1 MSRPRRVFGYARVS
15 SEEQAKGTSLQDQQA
30 AIAAY
35 AEQQGVRVT
44 QFYVEAES
52 GIREKTER
60 REQMRALMRDV
71 SRGDLVLVD
80 KIDRWSRDPEFTY
93 SSVRK
98 ILECGASFYAVG
110 EGIDPSTNEGDSQMS
125 FRILFAREEHKRI
138 RIRMVGTRHLLRD
151 KGYWVEGVVPFG
163 YRRPDA
169 KGLER
174 NVLLVEPTEAEAVRR
189 VFNLAT
195 RGRSIAEIQAAVAM
209 KRDRVMDILHRR
221 FYTGELTSSKGEWI
235 AGRHPAIVD
244 KATFQRARDS
254 VGSRRWS
261 PLPGA
266 PARTDDWFLR
276 DVAVCGHC
284 GGKMGA
290 AYGSKGSVYYRCRAK
305 CSAKGPQ
312 ANTGSYI
319 EVRGIESLAAPLVLE
334 KLREMRTLL
343 AAPALER
350 VVPDFSEQR
359 ARLRQKKARITDA
372 FTDGALSRDEHRARL
387 AKVDEE
393 LLRLD
398 AEEERQA
405 RPADRRPRREVL
417 RELRELERAWKVA
430 GGVRRRA
437 IVNELVERAY
447 LLPDA
452 PPVLV
457 FRDAEDLVAEE

>member
-1 MSRPRRVFGYARVS
+1 MPRPRRVFGYARVS

-35 AEQQGVRVT
+35 AERQGLRVT

-71 SRGDLVLVD
+71 ARGDLVLVD

-110 EGIDPSTNEGDSQMS
+110 EAIDPSTSEGDSAMS

-138 RIRMVGTRHLLRD
+138 RQRMVGTRHILRD
-151 KGYWVEGVVPFG
+151 KGYWVEGVVPYG

-174 NVLLVEPTEAEAVRR
+174 NVLVVELTEAETVRR
-189 VFNLAT
+189 VFSLAI
-195 RGRSIAEIQAAVAM
+195 RGRSIAEIQAIVGFG
-209 KRDRVMDILHRR
+209 RDRVKDILARR
-221 FYTGELTSSKGEWI
+221 FYTGELTNSKGEWI
-235 AGRHPAIVD
+235 AGKHPAIVD
-244 KATFQRARDS
+244 KATFQRARES
-254 VGSRRWS
+254 IGGRCWKPRV
-261 PLPGA
+261 GA
-266 PARTDDWFLR
+266 PTRTDDWFLR

-284 GGKMGA
+284 GRKMGSS
-290 AYGSKGSVYYRCRAK
+290 YGSKGAVYYRCIAK
-305 CSAKGPQ
+305 CSSRGPR

-319 EVRGIESLAAPLVLE
+319 EVRAVERLAAPLVLE
-334 KLREMRTLL
+334 KLREMREAL
-343 AAPALER
+343 ATPAVR
-350 VVPDFSEQR
+350 AQAPDFSEQR
-359 ARLRQKKARITDA
+359 TKLRAKKARITDA
-372 FTDGALSRDEHRARL
+372 FTDGAMSRDEHRARL

-405 RPADRRPRREVL
+405 RPDRRPRREVL
-417 RELRELERAWKVA
+417 RELREIEQAWKRA
-430 GGVRRRA
+430 DGKKRRT
-437 IVNELVERAY
+437 IVNDLVERAY
-447 LLPDA
+447 LLPNA

-457 FRDAEDLVAEE
+457 FRDAEDLVSEE